1 MIIIFFFLQSENKEK
16 QLMAMKIILKSQ
28 NGNHSFPEIAKR
40 RTPGLYPEKAPFV
53 PADSSRLYSPPRFS
67 KNYSISGLFF
77 AKKSPGLAGS
87 GVKSTQCI

>member
-40 RTPGLYPEKAPFV
+40 RTPGLDPEKAPFV
-53 PADSSRLYSPPRFS
+53 RTKPCRL
-67 KNYSISGLFF
+67 
-77 AKKSPGLAGS
+77 
-87 GVKSTQCI
+87 V